1 MGHHAVKNAA
11 DCFRL
16 EKPVYEKKA
25 EDAGDPNPDHRAP
38 QSPLPSVS
46 VHFVIPAA
54 TVGLVQNY
62 LRQTPLLDLSSALRG
77 KSGLPCFSFGPLSY
91 DFMRQ
96 LY

>member
-25 EDAGDPNPDHRAP
+25 EDASDPNPDHRAP

-46 VHFVIPAA
+46 AHF
-54 TVGLVQNY
+54 
-62 LRQTPLLDLSSALRG
+62 
-77 KSGLPCFSFGPLSY
+77 
-91 DFMRQ
+91 
-96 LY
+96 